1 MISPDFIIHN
11 KTFTDRLKF
20 LDSRTVIQLGSS
32 DKEKLANAILLLQAV
47 YGSKLKVNLNCGCPS
62 TRVQSGNFGA
72 ILMKSNKLVVEIIN
86 HVYEK
91 TGIVLSLKIR
101 IGVDD
106 LDSYDFF
113 KEFVLSIVENTP
125 CRIFFVHARKC
136 WLNGISPH
144 QNRNIPP
151 LNYEFVEKLRD
162 EINIAKIERKLN
174 KNNMRIAS
182 YKSKISN
189 EGVVL
194 RKNLDKV
201 EIHLNGGLNENNFIN
216 FNFDGLMFGRRAI
229 EFPFIFRILNE
240 FLGDNYADE
249 KENFYNKNKKSG
261 TADVKKEIEDLKSKI
276 DNTYKIEILDNY
288 FKFLPNE
295 VKYFHL
301 APIFNFLKGER
312 NGKKFRKFLN
322 DALNAKIEKN
332 RLLDQIK
339 KFFK

>member
-1 MISPDFIIHN
+1 MLDVTTPYFRKLIRLISAETLIFTEMISPDFIIHN

-125 CRIFFVHARKC
+125 CRIFFVHARK
-136 WLNGISPH
+136 
-144 QNRNIPP
+144 
-151 LNYEFVEKLRD
+151 
-162 EINIAKIERKLN
+162 
-174 KNNMRIAS
+174 
-182 YKSKISN
+182 
-189 EGVVL
+189 
-194 RKNLDKV
+194 
-201 EIHLNGGLNENNFIN
+201 
-216 FNFDGLMFGRRAI
+216 
-229 EFPFIFRILNE
+229 
-240 FLGDNYADE
+240 
-249 KENFYNKNKKSG
+249 
-261 TADVKKEIEDLKSKI
+261 
-276 DNTYKIEILDNY
+276 
-288 FKFLPNE
+288 
-295 VKYFHL
+295 
-301 APIFNFLKGER
+301 
-312 NGKKFRKFLN
+312 
-322 DALNAKIEKN
+322 
-332 RLLDQIK
+332 
-339 KFFK
+339 